1 MRREFLPAMQRRHIQ
16 GLDGLRGIAVLGVIF
31 YHLYPFTVKG
41 GFLGVCLF
49 FVISGYLIAAVSSAD
64 WREGKFDVLRFYLKR
79 LKRIY
84 PSLLIVV
91 FATLGFF
98 KILAPDVLNG
108 IRPEV
113 ASIMGGYN
121 NLWQISQN
129 ASYFTKISNAS
140 PFTHLW
146 SLAIELQFYLIWPL
160 IFLLYQYMRTTRV
173 KMYSK
178 YLFVALAAVS
188 VLMLEFSFRPGQ
200 DVTNVYYGTSTR
212 IFSLFLGAFMG
223 VCRGNERKVK
233 IPYARRRKQAFCFK
247 ALLLLTVL
255 AYFLMDGQADFTYR
269 GGLIIS
275 SFLFCILVKY
285 AVNPSYPFGQWLDCM
300 PLSWIG
306 KHSFEI
312 YLWQYPVIFIFQY
325 KKWDRFLFSPVLIL
339 ILIIVFSIWL
349 HNILHT
355 VSKKTH
361 ITGGRE
367 MKQIRK
373 AAFRIATVFFAG
385 SLMIGGC
392 GMITAQNTK
401 REEEK
406 RLQEEMEKNSLKLQE
421 QQIPADE
428 ERSLDSLTAIG
439 DSVML
444 GAAPAI
450 KEALPE
456 CVIDAQESRQ
466 VVQAVDVAD
475 TLESQGNLGD
485 TVIVALGTNG
495 TFDKSAG
502 QALIDDLG
510 KERNIYWITAYGE
523 HLQWQDYSN
532 ETIYALARENEN
544 VNIIDWAETASG
556 HSEWFYEDG
565 IHLNADGQEA
575 YAQLIK
581 ESII

>member
-1 MRREFLPAMQRRHIQ
+1 
-16 GLDGLRGIAVLGVIF
+16 
-31 YHLYPFTVKG
+31 
-41 GFLGVCLF
+41 
-49 FVISGYLIAAVSSAD
+49 
-64 WREGKFDVLRFYLKR
+64 
-79 LKRIY
+79 
-84 PSLLIVV
+84 
-91 FATLGFF
+91 
-98 KILAPDVLNG
+98 
-108 IRPEV
+108 
-113 ASIMGGYN
+113 
-121 NLWQISQN
+121 
-129 ASYFTKISNAS
+129 
-140 PFTHLW
+140 
-146 SLAIELQFYLIWPL
+146 
-160 IFLLYQYMRTTRV
+160 
-173 KMYSK
+173 
-178 YLFVALAAVS
+178 
-188 VLMLEFSFRPGQ
+188 
-200 DVTNVYYGTSTR
+200 
-212 IFSLFLGAFMG
+212 
-223 VCRGNERKVK
+223 
-233 IPYARRRKQAFCFK
+233 
-247 ALLLLTVL
+247 
-255 AYFLMDGQADFTYR
+255 
-269 GGLIIS
+269 
-275 SFLFCILVKY
+275 
-285 AVNPSYPFGQWLDCM
+285 
-300 PLSWIG
+300 
-306 KHSFEI
+306 
-312 YLWQYPVIFIFQY
+312 
-325 KKWDRFLFSPVLIL
+325 
-339 ILIIVFSIWL
+339 
-349 HNILHT
+349 
-355 VSKKTH
+355 
-361 ITGGRE
+361 

-385 SLMIGGC
+385 SFMIGGC

-406 RLQEEMEKNSLKLQE
+406 RLQEELEKNSLKLQE
-421 QQIPADE
+421 QQISADE
-428 ERSLDSLTAIG
+428 EISLDSLTAIG

-581 ESII
+581 ENIQNG